1 MKVSTMILPFPQCWA
16 IHHHQN
22 GQETDISPEGRLVRI
37 LHLVFLITAE
47 ETEKN
52 EIKSKTGPQGEQL
65 KDARVYFQDT

>member
-1 MKVSTMILPFPQCWA
+1 
-16 IHHHQN
+16 
-22 GQETDISPEGRLVRI
+22 VRI

-52 EIKSKTGPQGEQL
+52 EIKSKTGPQGDQL